1 MRLSGRVSL
10 TLRLTVLF
18 ATVSTVVLLA
28 LGYLIG
34 GTVAQHFVE
43 QDLDLL
49 GGKLD
54 STRRLLESVHDEAGL
69 AGVPQALDDALR
81 RDGCVCAAGG
91 AAGHHE
97 RVKHGPLVLAD
108 GLVDVS
114 ELVVPG
120 KAVGGQAEREHG
132 QQQDGAVP
140 ELETPA

>member
-49 GGKLD
+49 GG
-54 STRRLLESVHDEAGL
+54 
-69 AGVPQALDDALR
+69 
-81 RDGCVCAAGG
+81 
-91 AAGHHE
+91 
-97 RVKHGPLVLAD
+97 
-108 GLVDVS
+108 
-114 ELVVPG
+114 
-120 KAVGGQAEREHG
+120 
-132 QQQDGAVP
+132 
-140 ELETPA
+140 